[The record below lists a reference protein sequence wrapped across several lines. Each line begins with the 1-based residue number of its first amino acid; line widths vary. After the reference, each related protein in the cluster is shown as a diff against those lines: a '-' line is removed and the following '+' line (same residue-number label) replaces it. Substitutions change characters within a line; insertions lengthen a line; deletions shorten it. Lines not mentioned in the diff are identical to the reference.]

1 MEEWKDIIGY
11 PGYRVSSAGNIWSN
25 KIKRVINPPLDKD
38 GYKRISLWK
47 NGERKRKNYRIHRLV
62 ALHFIPNSDNKP
74 TVNHID
80 GDKTNNHIS
89 NLEWA
94 TMAEQNRHKI
104 CVLKPNKIKNIVT
117 V

>member
-1 MEEWKDIIGY
+1 MEWKEIIEFPKHRVNPNGEIWTIAHNRMLMPFYDKYGY
-11 PGYRVSSAGNIWSN
+11 QIVCLYNN
-25 KIKRVINPPLDKD
+25 ETKIKKCLK
-38 GYKRISLWK
+38 
-47 NGERKRKNYRIHRLV
+47 IHRLV
-62 ALHFIPNSDNKP
+62 ALHFIPNPENKP

-94 TMAEQNRHKI
+94 TVAEQNRHKFW
-104 CVLKPNKIKNIVT
+104 VLKPNKIKNIPT